1 MKRRTLMLAG
11 VATLA
16 TISPVLAQTRGP
28 APGAADQPGPAE
40 TKHMQDTLRVGSLS
54 LALSRIAVQKAG
66 PPMLKQFAQFEVA
79 EQETIAAVL
88 KSMQGANVTTGQGA
102 APNAEV
108 ADNFD
113 DKGKQLLQKLQSA
126 KAGADF
132 DRDYLQAQKEGHQ
145 QLLKIQEDYIGAGK
159 VREAVNVSKLARGQI
174 KEHLVLLE
182 NLSSKS

>member
-1 MKRRTLMLAG
+1 
-11 VATLA
+11 
-16 TISPVLAQTRGP
+16 
-28 APGAADQPGPAE
+28 
-40 TKHMQDTLRVGSLS
+40 
-54 LALSRIAVQKAG
+54 
-66 PPMLKQFAQFEVA
+66 MLKQFAQFEVA

-182 NLSSKS
+182 NISSKS